1 MLLHTCCAPCLTY
14 PLTILK
20 QEFAVTSYF
29 FNPNIHPYKEFIR
42 RLQTLREYSQKQKL
56 KLIVD
61 KTYNLEEF
69 LLNCLQIQPVRCVHC
84 YQVRMLKVAE
94 YAKMLG
100 YDCFSTT
107 LLVSPFQKHELLKDI
122 CQQVANQ
129 VGIEFYYQD
138 FRPGF
143 EIGKQLSLEAQLYR
157 QAYCGCIF
165 SERDR
170 YEKKK

>member
-69 LLNCLQIQPVRCVHC
+69 LLNCLQIQPVRVP
-84 YQVRMLKVAE
+84 Y
-94 YAKMLG
+94 
-100 YDCFSTT
+100 
-107 LLVSPFQKHELLKDI
+107 
-122 CQQVANQ
+122 
-129 VGIEFYYQD
+129 
-138 FRPGF
+138 
-143 EIGKQLSLEAQLYR
+143 
-157 QAYCGCIF
+157 
-165 SERDR
+165 
-170 YEKKK
+170 